1 MKISLGALITSV
13 AMGYFALGLKPMLT
27 ESRQSRT
34 IRWIIRIS
42 ASRLSFKLAG
52 SSKVV
57 KLKKFPYV
65 ENSMDTMVERASS
78 FAEMLQRRRTVRD
91 FSSRRPAEKIILDC
105 LRAAASSPSGAN
117 QQPWHFVLVKD
128 QAMKHN
134 IRVAAEKEE
143 QEFYSGRA
151 PLDWLKALQA
161 IGTDANK
168 SFLEEAPYLIAVF
181 QERYHFDENNLRIKH
196 YYAPESV
203 GLATGFLITAI
214 HNAGLVCLTH
224 TPSPMKF
231 LNGLLSRPKQEKPF
245 LLLVVGYPADS
256 AMVPELPRKNLEEV
270 VTII

>member
-1 MKISLGALITSV
+1 MKISLGTLIISV
-13 AMGYFALGLKPMLT
+13 SNDYFKLGPWTMLT
-27 ESRQSRT
+27 ESSDSRT
-34 IRWIIRIS
+34 NRWIIS
-42 ASRLSFKLAG
+42 MTASRLRFKLLG
-52 SSKVV
+52 SSKVA
-57 KLKKFPYV
+57 KLKKLPYV
-65 ENSMDTMVERASS
+65 ENSIDAMLARASS
-78 FAEMLQRRRTVRD
+78 FAEMLQQRRTVRD
-91 FSSRRPAEKIILDC
+91 FSSRRPPEKVILDC
-105 LRAAASSPSGAN
+105 LRVAASSPSGAN
-117 QQPWHFVLVKD
+117 QQPWHFVVVKD
-128 QAMKHN
+128 EAMKHS

-151 PLDWLKALQA
+151 PLDWLRALQA

-168 SFLEEAPYLIAVF
+168 PFLEQAPYLIAIF
-181 QERYHFDENNLRIKH
+181 QERYHYDENNKRIKH

-245 LLLVVGYPADS
+245 LILVVGYPAES
-256 AMVPELPRKNLEEV
+256 AMVPELPKKDLGQV